1 MRFGESP
8 LPTVV
13 TIVTNCYAASYHPVT
28 NNHPADFCYFLKVL
42 LLAEI

>member
-13 TIVTNCYAASYHPVT
+13 TIVTKYAASYHPVT
-28 NNHPADFCYFLKVL
+28 SNHPPDFCYFLKVL